1 MPPFHDVLSEREVD
15 DLVAWIVAVSD
26 FEDVPEAARD
36 LVKFVWMSNVDD
48 AIGTALEPASGAA
61 EHDPNDLSDDQRRLA
76 SG

>member
-1 MPPFHDVLSEREVD
+1 M
-15 DLVAWIVAVSD
+15 
-26 FEDVPEAARD
+26 PEAARD
-36 LVKFVWMSNVDD
+36 LVKFVWLSNVDD